1 MLSFLSFCVSL
12 SFLFCFSFSRCVLL
26 FLLFVRFLMFVASLC
41 PNFPTFRSIS
51 SFRCVV
57 SSLFCRF
64 VVRCVVLSFYRCIA
78 PQVDEQSE
86 RMYQE
91 CVLTLLKSI
100 KKVRTA
106 FAAQKHENIEGI
118 GPPWPWWSQG
128 WAAVTSPRA
137 QRIDETCVI
146 WSTSQKA
153 WKNRKTE
160 KMTTQKW
167 KVEKY
172 VFCEMWHVFH
182 QKTKGSTA
190 GRLLVFYWKQ
200 AIKTS

>member
-1 MLSFLSFCVSL
+1 MLARQHCLLVLSFLSFCVSL

-64 VVRCVVLSFYRCIA
+64 VVRCVVVLSFYRCIA
-78 PQVDEQSE
+78 PQVDEQFE

-91 CVLTLLKSI
+91 CVPNLSKSI

-106 FAAQKHENIEGI
+106 SAAQKHGKHRRDWPSLALVIARLGRSDKPK
-118 GPPWPWWSQG
+118 GPTD
-128 WAAVTSPRA
+128 A
-137 QRIDETCVI
+137 
-146 WSTSQKA
+146 
-153 WKNRKTE
+153 
-160 KMTTQKW
+160 
-167 KVEKY
+167 
-172 VFCEMWHVFH
+172 
-182 QKTKGSTA
+182 
-190 GRLLVFYWKQ
+190 
-200 AIKTS
+200 